1 MGNQVT
7 RRGFI
12 RTMSAGAA
20 GLGLTAGLA
29 PRAVASGSMGGKPA
43 ILGGRP
49 VRTEPFPAWPIIR
62 ENDERGWMEVLH
74 SSEWC
79 RAGNGHFATQFE
91 EKWAETLGA
100 KYCVVTSCGTTALYT
115 SLNAVG
121 VEPGDEVI
129 LPPYTFV
136 ATLNVILMQHALPVF
151 VDSDRESFQIDARKI
166 EAKITSRTRCIMPVH
181 LGGNPVNMDLVLE
194 AAKKHKLP
202 VVEDA
207 CQAHTGEWRRRRVST
222 LGDLGCFSF
231 QASKNLNSGEGGA
244 ILTSDPALHEFC
256 KSFQDQGRGP
266 AGAAF
271 AYARQGSNLR
281 MTEFQAALLLQQLT
295 RVEEQ
300 SRAREQNA
308 QYLSSLLREIP
319 GITPAR
325 MYEGT
330 TRNGYHLYM
339 FRYDQ
344 AHFDGLPRTRFLQA
358 LEKEGIPCSGGYS
371 PLNKEPFIKATL
383 SSRVYRK
390 MYSERDLAGWEEH
403 NACPENNKLCEEA
416 VWFFQTMLLGPRRDM
431 DDIAEAV
438 RKIQQQAGELRSR
451 S

>member
-1 MGNQVT
+1 MDNHLT
-7 RRGFI
+7 RRHFLH
-12 RTMSAGAA
+12 TLSAGASV
-20 GLGLTAGLA
+20 LGLSTGVAA
-29 PRAVASGSMGGKPA
+29 SPRPSSSMGGKLA
-43 ILGGRP
+43 ILGGKS
-49 VRTEPFPAWPIIR
+49 VRTEPFPAWPIVR

-79 RAGNGHFATQFE
+79 RAGDGHFATQFE

-100 KYCVVTSCGTTALYT
+100 KYCVVTSCGTTGLYT

-151 VDSDRESFQIDARKI
+151 VDSDRETFQIDARKI

-194 AAKKHKLP
+194 VAQRHKLP

-222 LGDLGCFSF
+222 LGALGCFSF

-244 ILTSDPALHEFC
+244 ILTSDPVLHEFC

-308 QYLSSLLREIP
+308 RYLTSLLREIP
-319 GITPAR
+319 GISPAR
-325 MYEGT
+325 MYDGT

-339 FRYDQ
+339 FRYDK
-344 AHFDGLPRTRFLQA
+344 AHFDGLPRARFLQA

-371 PLNKEPFIKATL
+371 PLNKERFIKETFN
-383 SSRVYRK
+383 SRVYRK
-390 MYSERDLAGWEEH
+390 MYSERDLADWEER
-403 NACPENNKLCEEA
+403 NACPENDKLCEEA

-431 DDIAEAV
+431 DDIADAV
-438 RKIQQQAGELRSR
+438 RKIEQQAGALRSQ

>member
-1 MGNQVT
+1 
-7 RRGFI
+7 
-12 RTMSAGAA
+12 
-20 GLGLTAGLA
+20 
-29 PRAVASGSMGGKPA
+29 
-43 ILGGRP
+43 
-49 VRTEPFPAWPIIR
+49 
-62 ENDERGWMEVLH
+62 
-74 SSEWC
+74 
-79 RAGNGHFATQFE
+79 
-91 EKWAETLGA
+91 
-100 KYCVVTSCGTTALYT
+100 VTSCGTTALYT

-151 VDSDRESFQIDARKI
+151 VDSDRETFQIDARKI
-166 EAKITSRTRCIMPVH
+166 ETKITSRTRCIMPVH

-194 AAKKHKLP
+194 VAKNHKLP

-207 CQAHTGEWRRRRVST
+207 CQAHTGEWRGRRVST

-256 KSFQDQGRGP
+256 KSFQNQGQGP
-266 AGAAF
+266 ARAAF
-271 AYARQGSNLR
+271 AYARRGSNLR

-300 SRAREQNA
+300 SRRREQNA
-308 QYLSSLLREIP
+308 QYLTSMLREIP
-319 GITPAR
+319 GISPAR
-325 MYEGT
+325 MYDGA

-339 FRYDQ
+339 FRYDK
-344 AHFDGLPRTRFLQA
+344 AHFDGLARARFLEA

-371 PLNKEPFIKATL
+371 PLNKEPFITQTL
-383 SSRVYRK
+383 NSRVYRR
-390 MYSERDLAGWEEH
+390 MYPERELAGWEER
-403 NACPENNKLCEEA
+403 NACPENDKLCEEA
-416 VWFFQTMLLGPRRDM
+416 VWLFQTMLLGSRRDM
-431 DDIAEAV
+431 DDIADAV
-438 RKIQQQAGELRSR
+438 RKIQRQAGELRSQ

>member
-1 MGNQVT
+1 MDDHLT
-7 RRGFI
+7 RRHFL
-12 RTMSAGAA
+12 RTVSAGAA
-20 GLGLTAGLA
+20 GLGLTAGVA
-29 PRAVASGSMGGKPA
+29 ASPRPSSTTGEKLA
-43 ILGGRP
+43 ILGGKP
-49 VRTEPFPAWPIIR
+49 VRTEPFPAWPIVR

-79 RAGNGHFATQFE
+79 RAGDGHFAARFE

-100 KYCVVTSCGTTALYT
+100 KFCVVTSCGTTALYT

-151 VDSDRESFQIDARKI
+151 VDSDRETFEIDARKI

-194 AAKKHKLP
+194 IAKKHKLP

-207 CQAHTGEWRRRRVST
+207 CQAHTGEWRHRRVST

-244 ILTSDPALHEFC
+244 ILTSDPALHEFS

-281 MTEFQAALLLQQLT
+281 MTEFQAALLLEQLT

-300 SRAREQNA
+300 SRVREQNA
-308 QYLSSLLREIP
+308 QYLTGLLREIP
-319 GITPAR
+319 GISPAR
-325 MYEGT
+325 MYDGT

-339 FRYDQ
+339 FRYDK
-344 AHFDGLPRTRFLQA
+344 AHFDGLPRARFLQA

-371 PLNKEPFIKATL
+371 PLNKEPFIKQTIN
-383 SSRVYRK
+383 SRVYRR
-390 MYSERDLAGWEEH
+390 MFSEGDLAGWEER
-403 NACPENNKLCEEA
+403 NACPENDKLCEEA

-431 DDIAEAV
+431 DDIADAV
-438 RKIQQQAGELRSR
+438 RKIQQQARELLSQ